1 MKRPRR
7 APVMTL
13 QALEH
18 WFDHATP
25 PPPCGG
31 VSTLNGFLT
40 GLAAG
45 PVFLTPNDWMW
56 HVVGDHEDRA
66 VIGNKVQAVIDTVV
80 DHYNLICRQL
90 ASPGHYSPLLM
101 RTDEEEVLAQDW
113 ADGFFGAI
121 QLRLDDWRPLF
132 ERQETGGPA
141 MAILFHCSK
150 PELKTLADELF
161 PPPDLDLAESW
172 RVIPEA
178 VEDIYRY
185 CKPMRFNADAPAND
199 G

>member
-25 PPPCGG
+25 PPPCRG

-66 VIGNKVQAVIDTVV
+66 VIGNKVQAVIDTIV

-90 ASPGHYSPLLM
+90 ASPGRYSPLLSTHPVSTAA
-101 RTDEEEVLAQDW
+101 RGV
-113 ADGFFGAI
+113 GRRI
-121 QLRLDDWRPLF
+121 CS
-132 ERQETGGPA
+132 GGLSTSFALGLPV
-141 MAILFHCSK
+141 
-150 PELKTLADELF
+150 P
-161 PPPDLDLAESW
+161 
-172 RVIPEA
+172 
-178 VEDIYRY
+178 
-185 CKPMRFNADAPAND
+185 

>member
-1 MKRPRR
+1 M
-7 APVMTL
+7 
-13 QALEH
+13 
-18 WFDHATP
+18 
-25 PPPCGG
+25 
-31 VSTLNGFLT
+31 
-40 GLAAG
+40 
-45 PVFLTPNDWMW
+45 FLTPNDWMW

-90 ASPGHYSPLLM
+90 ASPGRYSPLLM

-121 QLRLDDWRPLF
+121 QICLDDWRPLF

-150 PELKTLADELF
+150 PELKTIADELF
-161 PPPDLDLAESW
+161 PPPDLDLTESW